1 MQIQLCVNFC
11 TFFLFAGYILEVSIF
26 SKKPMTKWKANG
38 AIISDNQLSE
48 PVLQTRGAGDKK
60 SRPRETEQN
69 LNSIFLK
76 WVMSFVQFIELH

>member
-1 MQIQLCVNFC
+1 MEGHKVR
-11 TFFLFAGYILEVSIF
+11 E
-26 SKKPMTKWKANG
+26 

-48 PVLQTRGAGDKK
+48 PVQQTRGAGDKK
-60 SRPRETEQN
+60 SGPRETEQN